1 MLSNSEIQEQR
12 NNEMCVL
19 SLTQVDVVLRGIFIL
34 ISICH

>member
-1 MLSNSEIQEQR
+1 MLSNSEIQEQK

-19 SLTQVDVVLRGIFIL
+19 SLTQIDVVLRSIFIL